1 MNEELL
7 YASST
12 LLLLQDK
19 QANNKLTG
27 SLGSRLHAE
36 YPSASAPKTSCSP
49 PPTPPPSQGG
59 TQAPGAANSS
69 PQMSRDASDG
79 IRRDNGGRTDPHS
92 ELDL

>member
-7 YASST
+7 YASSA

-19 QANNKLTG
+19 QANDKLTG

-36 YPSASAPKTSCSP
+36 YPSASATSCS
-49 PPTPPPSQGG
+49 PPPSQGG

-69 PQMSRDASDG
+69 P
-79 IRRDNGGRTDPHS
+79 
-92 ELDL
+92 